1 MTISLRRKGLN
12 IETNTKCT
20 LQCPSC
26 KRTDFKEKFGQN
38 VPLPGRYIT
47 VAELE
52 KCFKYFDH
60 ISFCGQHSDPVFSP
74 YLIDMLKLCKERNV
88 RTDVHTAATG
98 RRKDWYEKAF
108 IANLETEWWFGI
120 DGPPSLSHTY
130 RKNQKG
136 TELFEMMCM
145 AKEIGVRDV
154 IWKYIIFNY
163 NENYVEE
170 CKSLADSKNIRIEF
184 IIPSRSLPDYLLPTK
199 EEYNWRNYA

>member
-1 MTISLRRKGLN
+1 MTINLRRKILN

-38 VPLPGRYIT
+38 VPLPGEDLT
-47 VAELE
+47 VADLE
-52 KCFKYFDH
+52 KCLKYFRG
-60 ISFCGQHSDPVFSP
+60 ISFCGQHSDPIFSP
-74 YLIDMLKLCKERNV
+74 YLIDMLKLCKEHNV
-88 RTDVHTAATG
+88 WTDVHTAATG
-98 RRKDWYEKAF
+98 RREEWYREAF
-108 IANLETEWWFGI
+108 LANTDTEWWFGI
-120 DGPPSLSHTY
+120 DGPPHMSHIY

-136 TELFEMMCM
+136 VHLFEMMCM
-145 AKEIGVRDV
+145 AKELGLKNI

-163 NENYVEE
+163 NENYVDE
-170 CKSLADSKNIRIEF
+170 CKDLAKKHNIRIDF